1 LGAGNRNRQRL
12 ATPNRG
18 IENFRSFRVEKV
30 KAMQLWQKMRRTGR
44 RWMYGVAALVMA
56 VSLVAITPQ
65 KSEANIFNLIIY
77 GAEYVRLSN
86 LNDAGEVNLGRNTD
100 QALKR
105 QGVQVYNRDPDVV
118 AYVNAIGQRLAAT
131 SDRPPDD
138 DFQYTFQIVDDNAV
152 NAFAT
157 AGGFVYINRG
167 LMLEAD
173 NEAELAG
180 VMAHEIGHI
189 VGRHAINRM
198 REQILA
204 GGIAS
209 ALGLDGDPLVG
220 LGVQV
225 ALFLPNSR
233 GGELEAD
240 QLGFHNMG
248 RAGYDQ
254 RGFISFM
261 QKLESG
267 GSPPEFLS
275 THPNPGNRVGNLQG
289 LYNDS
294 AVPTAT
300 AGTNASA
307 YRSNISGL

>member
-1 LGAGNRNRQRL
+1 
-12 ATPNRG
+12 
-18 IENFRSFRVEKV
+18 
-30 KAMQLWQKMRRTGR
+30 MQLWCKMRRTGR
-44 RWMYGVAALVMA
+44 RWMYGVMTLVMA
-56 VSLVAITPQ
+56 VSLIALTPQ

-105 QGVQVYNRDPDVV
+105 QGVRVYNRDPDIV
-118 AYVNAIGQRLAAT
+118 AYVNSIGQRLAAT
-131 SDRPPDD
+131 SNRPPDD
-138 DFQYTFQIVDDNAV
+138 DFQYTFQIVDDDAV

-157 AGGFVYINRG
+157 AGGFVYVNRG

-180 VMAHEIGHI
+180 VIAHEIGHI
-189 VGRHAINRM
+189 VGRHAINQM

-225 ALFLPNSR
+225 ALFLPTSR
-233 GGELEAD
+233 TDEREAD
-240 QLGFHNMG
+240 ELAFHNMG
-248 RAGYDQ
+248 RAGYNQ
-254 RGFISFM
+254 QSFIDFM
-261 QKLESG
+261 QKLVSSS
-267 GSPPEFLS
+267 SPPEFLS
-275 THPNPGNRVGNLQG
+275 THPNPANRVSNLQS
-289 LYNDS
+289 LHNDS
-294 AVPTAT
+294 AILTAT

-307 YRSNISGL
+307 YRANISGL